1 MRFHPDASR
10 KPDNRLQY
18 VLCGVWILSYFA
30 VRLILKAMGA
40 PAAEWSRLA
49 VAMVPLIPFTL
60 FLMTFIRAIRKAD
73 ELERRVQLEAL
84 AIAFP
89 LALVLIMVLA
99 LVQVAIPLDTDRW
112 SYRHVWPFFFF
123 FWLFG
128 LTVAR
133 QRYQ

>member
-1 MRFHPDASR
+1 
-10 KPDNRLQY
+10 
-18 VLCGVWILSYFA
+18 
-30 VRLILKAMGA
+30 
-40 PAAEWSRLA
+40 
-49 VAMVPLIPFTL
+49 
-60 FLMTFIRAIRKAD
+60 
-73 ELERRVQLEAL
+73 
-84 AIAFP
+84 
-89 LALVLIMVLA
+89 VLIMVLA